1 MIMAK
6 QKSDKNTKP
15 LGRREFILGAGVGA
29 AAVGAAL
36 VVNKLETQPEVKA
49 AAVAQP
55 GEDGYRL
62 TEHISNYYRTARV

>member
-1 MIMAK
+1 MAN

-15 LGRREFILGAGVGA
+15 LGRREFILGAGAGA

-36 VVNKLETQPEVKA
+36 VVSKVEPQEAAKAPSSPE
-49 AAVAQP
+49 P
-55 GEDGYRL
+55 GQEGYRL

>member
-36 VVNKLETQPEVKA
+36 VVTKLETQPEVKA
-49 AAVAQP
+49 ATVAQP

>member
-1 MIMAK
+1 MAN

-15 LGRREFILGAGVGA
+15 LGRREFILGAGAGA

-36 VVNKLETQPEVKA
+36 VVSKVEPQEVAKA
-49 AAVAQP
+49 SPSAEP
-55 GEDGYRL
+55 GQEGYRL

>member
-1 MIMAK
+1 MAN

-36 VVNKLETQPEVKA
+36 VASKVEPQQAAKA
-49 AAVAQP
+49 LPSTEADQ
-55 GEDGYRL
+55 EGYRL